1 MSKISANYQLLIAKL
16 DEFIRKYYVN
26 RLIKGALYSVGLIL
40 IAVLALTL
48 LESQFYFPTNV
59 RAAFFFGFLA
69 LSAFVL
75 VNWIIIPLMQ
85 FFRLGKV
92 ISHEQAASII
102 GTHFTN
108 VEDKLLNILQLKHQA
123 NQLSDASL
131 IEASIDQ
138 KIEEIKPV
146 PFAGAVD
153 LSKNKKYVKYAAIP
167 LFIFLALLF
176 GAPQLVTTSASRILD
191 YKTHYDPAAPF
202 YFEVVSDNLE
212 VVQHE
217 DLTVE
222 VKIEGSALPNEAF
235 IHYNNFPYKLKK
247 KSPTEFYYK
256 FNKLQKNVSFFLEAA
271 GFESKEYAIKVI
283 PKPTMLSF
291 DAVLDYPAY
300 IDKEDE
306 VLRNSGDMVI
316 PMGTKVTWRFEAE
329 STDKVE
335 MAFGKTGQRIETTRK
350 ESNLFTHN
358 KGFRSNSEYAVYLS
372 NEQLP
377 NADSISYNIS
387 VIPDIYP
394 TISAEQMQDSTNDK
408 HLYFLGEAADDY
420 GIKNIDFKYKIESKD
435 KKGNLIAR
443 GSGEYESFPM
453 AAGVNKRAS
462 TFNHFWDLEGM
473 GLKPGDKL
481 TYYFE
486 VWDNDAVNGSKSAK
500 TAMRTFEMPT
510 IKELDNIAEKKNE
523 ELKDDLKDV
532 MKDAQKLKEEAKEMK
547 DKLVQK
553 KDLSWEDKEN
563 IQEMLDKHKDLEEKI
578 QKTKEN
584 FKENL
589 DEQKEYKQFNENIQ
603 EKQEQLQELFE
614 EVMTDELKE
623 LMEKLES
630 LLEELDK
637 EELMEELEDMEMTD
651 EQLENELDRLMELFK
666 QLEFEQKMNETIEKL
681 QELGEEQEKEGEETE
696 EKNEGENL
704 EEQKQDQEELNEK
717 FEEIKEDMEELQ
729 KMNEELESPSEDL
742 QEQTEQE
749 QEEISQEQE
758 ESGEKMEDGKPQE
771 AGEKQKKAGQKM
783 QEMAQKM
790 QMMQMEM
797 QMKQAGEDMQAIRQL
812 LENLIDLSHDQEGL
826 MDDIKASTINTPQY
840 VSLLQDQYKLK
851 DDAEIIQDSLV
862 ALSKRVFQLE
872 AFITKELADINR
884 NLGDAIDQLEDRKV
898 PKATAHQQ
906 YVMTSTNNLALMLS
920 ETMEQMQQQMAQ
932 QMQGNQS
939 CQKPGQKPGM
949 KGMSDMQK
957 QLNDRIK
964 KAEESMKQGKMSGK
978 QMSKEMAQMAAKQ
991 AAMRQAMQQMAKQQ
1005 KNEAGKNGDGLGE
1018 KMEELARE
1026 MEQTETDLVNKRL
1039 TSELIKRQQ
1048 DIMTRLLEAENAMR
1062 EREKDKE
1069 RKSKTARIK
1078 TKNIPPAIEEYLK
1091 QRQSEVELYKT
1102 VPPSLK
1108 PYYKSLVEKYFN
1120 AISF

>member
-1 MSKISANYQLLIAKL
+1 MSKISSNYQLLIAKL

-40 IAVLALTL
+40 LAVLALTL

-59 RAAFFFGFLA
+59 RAAFFFGFLT

-75 VNWIIIPLMQ
+75 INWMIIPMMQ
-85 FFRLGKV
+85 YFKLGKV
-92 ISHEQAASII
+92 ISHQQAASII
-102 GTHFTN
+102 GTHFSN

-123 NQLSDASL
+123 TQVSDASL

-138 KIEEIKPV
+138 KIEDIKPV
-146 PFAGAVD
+146 PFSGAID
-153 LSKNKKYVKYAAIP
+153 LRNNKKYVKYAAIP
-167 LFIFLALLF
+167 LLIFLVLLF
-176 GAPQLVTTSASRILD
+176 GAPQLMTTSANRIID

-202 YFEVVSDNLE
+202 HFQLVTDNLE
-212 VVQHE
+212 AVQHE

-256 FNKLQKNVSFFLEAA
+256 FNKLQKDVSFFLEAA
-271 GFESKEYAIKVI
+271 GFESKEYSIKVI

-300 IDKEDE
+300 VGKDDE

-316 PMGTKVTWRFEAE
+316 PTGTKVTWRFEAE

-335 MAFGKTGQRIETTRK
+335 MVFGKTGKRLETDRK
-350 ESNLFTHN
+350 EESLFTHN
-358 KGFRSNSEYAVYLS
+358 KSFRSNSEYAVFLS

-377 NADSISYNIS
+377 NADSISYQIS
-387 VIPDIYP
+387 VIPDVHP

-408 HLYFLGEAADDY
+408 HLYFLGESTDDY
-420 GIKNIDFKYKIESKD
+420 GIKSIDFKYKVESKD
-435 KKGNLIAR
+435 KKGNFVASR
-443 GSGEYESFPM
+443 GNDFQSFPM
-453 AAGVNKRAS
+453 NVGVNKRAS

-481 TYYFE
+481 SYFFE

-500 TAMRTFEMPT
+500 TNMRTFEMPT
-510 IKELDNIAEKKNE
+510 IDELDDLAEEKNE

-532 MKDAQKLKEEAKEMK
+532 IDDAKELRKDAKEMK

-553 KDLSWEDKEN
+553 KELTWEDKEN
-563 IQEMLDKHKDLEEKI
+563 IQEMLDKHKELDEKI
-578 QKTKEN
+578 QKTQEN
-584 FKENL
+584 FNENL
-589 DEQKEYKQFNENIQ
+589 EEQKEYKEFNENVQ
-603 EKQEQLQELFE
+603 EKQEKLQELFE

-630 LLEELDK
+630 LMEELNK
-637 EELMEELEDMEMTD
+637 EDLMEELEDMEMTD

-696 EKNEGENL
+696 QKQDGESL
-704 EEQKQDQEELNEK
+704 EEQKQDQDELNEK
-717 FEEIKEDMEELQ
+717 FEDIKKDMEELQ
-729 KMNEELESPSEDL
+729 KMNEELEKPSDDL
-742 QEQTEQE
+742 QEETKEEQDD
-749 QEEISQEQE
+749 ISQEQQESSE
-758 ESGEKMEDGKPQE
+758 EM
-771 AGEKQKKAGQKM
+771 EKQEQKDAGQKQKNAGQKM

-797 QMKQAGEDMQAIRQL
+797 QMEQAGEDMQAIRQL

-826 MDDIKASTINTPQY
+826 MDDIAASTINTPQY
-840 VSLLQDQYKLK
+840 VSLLQDQHKLK

-884 NLGDAIDQLEDRKV
+884 NLDDAIDQLEDRKV

-957 QLNDRIK
+957 QLNDQIK
-964 KAEESMKQGKMSGK
+964 QAQDAMKQGKMSGK
-978 QMSKEMAQMAAKQ
+978 GMSKEMAQMAAKQ
-991 AAMRQAMQQMAKQQ
+991 AALRQAMQQLAKEQ
-1005 KNEAGKNGDGLGE
+1005 KNDGTKDGLGQ
-1018 KMEELARE
+1018 KLEELARE
-1026 MEQTETDLVNKRL
+1026 MEETETDLVNKRL
-1039 TSELIKRQQ
+1039 TSEMIKRQNQ
-1048 DIMTRLLEAENAMR
+1048 IMTRLLEAEDAMQQ
-1062 EREKDKE
+1062 REKEKKRE
-1069 RKSKTARIK
+1069 SKTAQIK
-1078 TKNIPPAIEEYLK
+1078 SRNVPPAIEEYLK

-1108 PYYKSLVEKYFN
+1108 PYYKSLVERYFN

>member
-26 RLIKGALYSVGLIL
+26 RLIKGALYSVGLIV

-59 RAAFFFGFLA
+59 RAAFFFGFLT
-69 LSAFVL
+69 LSAFIL
-75 VNWIIIPLMQ
+75 INWILIPMMQ
-85 FFRLGKV
+85 YFKLGKV
-92 ISHEQAASII
+92 ISHEQAANII
-102 GTHFTN
+102 GKHFTN

-146 PFAGAVD
+146 PFSGAID
-153 LSKNKKYVKYAAIP
+153 LSKNKQYVKYAAIP
-167 LFIFLALLF
+167 LLIFLVLLF
-176 GAPQLVTTSASRILD
+176 GAPQLVTTSANRIID
-191 YKTHYDPAAPF
+191 YGTHYDPIAPF
-202 YFEVVSDNLE
+202 YFEVVTDNLE
-212 VVQHE
+212 AVQHE
-217 DLTVE
+217 DLVVE
-222 VKIEGSALPNEAF
+222 IKIEGSALPNEAF

-256 FNKLQKNVSFFLEAA
+256 FNKLQKNVDFFLEAA
-271 GFESKEYAIKVI
+271 GFESKTYQVKVI

-291 DAVLDYPAY
+291 DAVLDYPSY
-300 IDKEDE
+300 IGKEDE

-335 MAFGKTGQRIETTRK
+335 MVFGKNGERIEAARK
-350 ESNLFTHN
+350 GENLFTHN
-358 KGFRSNSEYAVYLS
+358 KGFRSNSGYSVFLS

-387 VIPDIYP
+387 VIPDVYP

-420 GIKNIDFKYKIESKD
+420 GIKSIDFKYKVESKD
-435 KKGNLIAR
+435 KKGNIVSNGA
-443 GSGEYESFPM
+443 GYESTPM
-453 AAGVNKRAS
+453 SVGENKRAS
-462 TFNHFWDLEGM
+462 TFNHFWDLAGM

-500 TAMRTFEMPT
+500 TTMRVFEMPT
-510 IKELDNIAEKKNE
+510 VKELNDIADKKNE

-532 MKDAQKLKEEAKEMK
+532 MKDAKELKEDAKKMK
-547 DKLVQK
+547 EKLVQK

-563 IQEMLDKHKDLEEKI
+563 IEEMLEKHKELEEKI
-578 QKTKEN
+578 QKTQDD

-589 DEQKEYKQFNENIQ
+589 EEQKEFKEFNENIQ
-603 EKQEQLQELFE
+603 EKQEKLQELFE

-630 LLEELDK
+630 LLEEMNK

-681 QELGEEQEKEGEETE
+681 QELGEEQEQEGEETE
-696 EKNEGENL
+696 QKQDGESL

-717 FEEIKEDMEELQ
+717 FEDIKKDMEELQ
-729 KMNEELESPSEDL
+729 KMNEELDNPAGDM

-749 QEEISQEQE
+749 QEDISQEQQ
-758 ESGEKMEDGKPQE
+758 ESGEKMEQQDQKQ
-771 AGEKQKKAGQKM
+771 AGQKQKNAGKKM

-797 QMKQAGEDMQAIRQL
+797 QMQQAQEDMQAIRQL
-812 LENLIDLSHDQEGL
+812 LENLIDLSHDQENL
-826 MDDIKASTINTPQY
+826 MDDIAASTINTPQY

-949 KGMSDMQK
+949 QGMKGMQQ

-964 KAEESMKQGKMSGK
+964 KAEEAMKQGKMSGK

-991 AAMRQAMQQMAKQQ
+991 AALRQAMQELAKQQ
-1005 KNEAGKNGDGLGE
+1005 KNEVSKDGDGLG
-1018 KMEELARE
+1018 KKLEELARE
-1026 MEQTETDLVNKRL
+1026 MEETETDLVNKRL
-1039 TSELIKRQQ
+1039 TSEMIKRQN
-1048 DIMTRLLEAENAMR
+1048 DIMTRLLEAEDAMR
-1062 EREKDKE
+1062 QREKQKEREA
-1069 RKSKTARIK
+1069 KTAKIK
-1078 TKNIPPAIEEYLK
+1078 PRNVPPAIEEYLK

>member
-1 MSKISANYQLLIAKL
+1 MSKISSNYQLLIAKL

-40 IAVLALTL
+40 LAVLALTL

-59 RAAFFFGFLA
+59 RAAFFFGFLT

-75 VNWIIIPLMQ
+75 INWMIIPMMQ
-85 FFRLGKV
+85 YFKLGKV
-92 ISHEQAASII
+92 ISHQQAASII
-102 GTHFTN
+102 GTHFSN

-123 NQLSDASL
+123 AQVSDASL

-138 KIEEIKPV
+138 KIEDIKPV
-146 PFAGAVD
+146 PFSGAID
-153 LSKNKKYVKYAAIP
+153 LRNNKKYVKYAAIP
-167 LFIFLALLF
+167 LLIFLVLLF
-176 GAPQLVTTSASRILD
+176 GAPQLMTTSANRIID

-202 YFEVVSDNLE
+202 HFQLVTDNLE
-212 VVQHE
+212 AVQHE

-256 FNKLQKNVSFFLEAA
+256 FNKLQKDVSFFLEAA
-271 GFESKEYAIKVI
+271 GFESKEYSIKVI

-300 IDKEDE
+300 VGKDDE

-316 PMGTKVTWRFEAE
+316 PTGTKVTWRFEAE

-335 MAFGKTGQRIETTRK
+335 MVFGKTGKRLETDRK
-350 ESNLFTHN
+350 EESLFTHN
-358 KGFRSNSEYAVYLS
+358 KSFRSNSEYAVFLS

-377 NADSISYNIS
+377 NADSISYQIS
-387 VIPDIYP
+387 VIPDVHP
-394 TISAEQMQDSTNDK
+394 TISVEQMQDSTNDK
-408 HLYFLGEAADDY
+408 HLYFLGESTDDY
-420 GIKNIDFKYKIESKD
+420 GIKSIDFKYKVESKD
-435 KKGNLIAR
+435 KKGNFVASR
-443 GSGEYESFPM
+443 GNDFQSFPM
-453 AAGVNKRAS
+453 NVGVNKRAS

-481 TYYFE
+481 SYFFE

-500 TAMRTFEMPT
+500 TNMRTFEMPT
-510 IKELDNIAEKKNE
+510 IDELDDLAEEKNE

-532 MKDAQKLKEEAKEMK
+532 IDDAKELRKDAKEMK

-553 KDLSWEDKEN
+553 KELTWEDKEN
-563 IQEMLDKHKDLEEKI
+563 IQEMLDKHKELDEKI
-578 QKTKEN
+578 QKTQEN
-584 FKENL
+584 FNENL
-589 DEQKEYKQFNENIQ
+589 EEQKEYKEFNENVQ
-603 EKQEQLQELFE
+603 EKQEKLQELFE

-630 LLEELDK
+630 LMEELNK
-637 EELMEELEDMEMTD
+637 EDLMEELEDMEMTD

-696 EKNEGENL
+696 QKQDGESL

-717 FEEIKEDMEELQ
+717 FEDIKKDMEELQ
-729 KMNEELESPSEDL
+729 KMNEELEKPSDDL
-742 QEQTEQE
+742 QEEIKEEQDD
-749 QEEISQEQE
+749 ISQEQQESSE
-758 ESGEKMEDGKPQE
+758 EM
-771 AGEKQKKAGQKM
+771 EKQEQKDAGQKQKNAGQKM

-797 QMKQAGEDMQAIRQL
+797 QMEQAGEDMQAIRQL

-826 MDDIKASTINTPQY
+826 MDDIAASTINTPQY
-840 VSLLQDQYKLK
+840 VSLLQDQHKLK

-884 NLGDAIDQLEDRKV
+884 NLDDAIDQLEDRKV

-957 QLNDRIK
+957 QLNDQIK
-964 KAEESMKQGKMSGK
+964 QAQDAMKQGKMSGK
-978 QMSKEMAQMAAKQ
+978 GMSKEMAQMAAKQ
-991 AAMRQAMQQMAKQQ
+991 AALRQAMQQLAKEQ
-1005 KNEAGKNGDGLGE
+1005 KNDGTKDGLGQ
-1018 KMEELARE
+1018 KLEELARE
-1026 MEQTETDLVNKRL
+1026 MEETETDLVNKRL
-1039 TSELIKRQQ
+1039 TSEMIKRQNQ
-1048 DIMTRLLEAENAMR
+1048 IMTRLLEAEDAMQQ
-1062 EREKDKE
+1062 REKEKKRE
-1069 RKSKTARIK
+1069 SKTAQIK
-1078 TKNIPPAIEEYLK
+1078 SRNVPPAIEEYLK

-1108 PYYKSLVEKYFN
+1108 PYYKSLVERYFN

>member
-26 RLIKGALYSVGLIL
+26 RLIKGTLYSIGLIL
-40 IAVLALTL
+40 IAVLAMTL
-48 LESQFYFPTNV
+48 LESRFYFPTTV
-59 RAAFFFGFLA
+59 RGGFFFGFIA

-75 VNWIIIPLMQ
+75 INWIIIPLMQ

-92 ISHEQAASII
+92 ISHEQAANII
-102 GTHFTN
+102 GTHFTD
-108 VEDKLLNILQLKHQA
+108 VKDKLINILQLRHQA

-138 KIEEIKPV
+138 KIEDIRPV

-153 LSKNKKYVKYAAIP
+153 LSKNKQYVKYALVP
-167 LFIFLALLF
+167 FLIFMVLLF
-176 GAPQLVTTSASRILD
+176 GAPNLLTTSANRIID

-202 YFEVVSDNLE
+202 YFEVVTDNLQT
-212 VVQHE
+212 VQHE
-217 DLTVE
+217 DFTVE
-222 VKIEGSALPNEAF
+222 VKVVKGSALPNEVF

-256 FNKLQKNVSFFLEAA
+256 FNKLQKDVDFFLEAA
-271 GFESKEYAIKVI
+271 GFASQEYSIKVI

-300 IDKEDE
+300 TGKEDE

-335 MAFGKTGQRIETTRK
+335 MAFGKSGERIEATRK
-350 ESNLFTHN
+350 GESLFSYN
-358 KGFRSNSEYAVYLS
+358 KGFRSNSGYSVFLS

-377 NADSISYNIS
+377 NADSISYNVS
-387 VIPDIYP
+387 VIPDVHP

-408 HLYFLGEAADDY
+408 HLYFLGESTDDY
-420 GIKNIDFKYKIESKD
+420 GIKSINFKYKIESKD
-435 KKGNLIAR
+435 KKGKLIA
-443 GSGEYESFPM
+443 GSSDYQSFPM
-453 AAGVNKRAS
+453 SVGENKRAT
-462 TFNHFWDLEGM
+462 TFNHFWDLESM

-486 VWDNDAVNGSKSAK
+486 VWDNDAVNGSKSAQ
-500 TAMRTFEMPT
+500 TSMRIFEMPT
-510 IKELDNIAEKKNE
+510 IKELDEIADKKNDE
-523 ELKDDLKDV
+523 MKDDLKDV
-532 MKDAQKLKEEAKEMK
+532 MKDAQELKKDAKEMQE
-547 DKLVQK
+547 KLVQK
-553 KDLSWEDKEN
+553 KELSWEDKEN
-563 IQEMLDKHKDLEEKI
+563 IEEMLEKHKNLEEKI
-578 QKTKEN
+578 QKTQKN
-584 FKENL
+584 FNENL
-589 DEQKEYKQFNENIQ
+589 EQQKEFKQFNENIQ
-603 EKQEQLQELFE
+603 EKQEKLQELFE

-630 LLEELDK
+630 LLEELNK

-681 QELGEEQEKEGEETE
+681 QELGEEQEQEGEETE
-696 EKNEGENL
+696 DKKEGESL

-717 FEEIKEDMEELQ
+717 FEDIKKDMEELQ
-729 KMNEELESPSEDL
+729 KMNEELEKPSEDL
-742 QEQTEQE
+742 QEQTKEEQE
-749 QEEISQEQE
+749 DISQEQQ
-758 ESGEKMEDGKPQE
+758 ESGEKMEQGEQKD
-771 AGEKQKKAGQKM
+771 AGEKQKNAGKKM

-812 LENLIDLSHDQEGL
+812 LENLIDLSHDQENL
-826 MDDIKASTINTPQY
+826 MDDIASSTINTPQY
-840 VSLLQDQYKLK
+840 VSLLQNQYKLK

-884 NLGDAIDQLEDRKV
+884 NLNDAIDELEDRKV
-898 PKATAHQQ
+898 PRANAHQQ

-964 KAEESMKQGKMSGK
+964 KAEDAMKQGKMSGK

-991 AAMRQAMQQMAKQQ
+991 AALRQAMQEMAKEQ
-1005 KNEAGKNGDGLGE
+1005 KNDAGKNGDGLG
-1018 KMEELARE
+1018 KKLEELARE
-1026 MEQTETDLVNKRL
+1026 MEETETDLVNKRL
-1039 TSELIKRQQ
+1039 TSEMIKRQN
-1048 DIMTRLLEAENAMR
+1048 DIMTRLLEAEDAMR
-1062 EREKDKE
+1062 QRELDKKRE
-1069 RKSKTARIK
+1069 SKTAQ
-1078 TKNIPPAIEEYLK
+1078 TKARNVPPAIEEYLK